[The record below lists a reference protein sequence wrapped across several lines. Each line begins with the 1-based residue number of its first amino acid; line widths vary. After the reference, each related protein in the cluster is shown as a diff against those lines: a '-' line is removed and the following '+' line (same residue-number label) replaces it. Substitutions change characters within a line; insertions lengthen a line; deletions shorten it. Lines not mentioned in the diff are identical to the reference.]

1 MPRVRDRCDGSYGV
15 EVELVAPGSY
25 RWTLTLRAD
34 GGANATPPCADYDAG
49 PLRRRALAPG
59 PPGSLSVKL
68 ARDGPSRYYKGLDP
82 KRAGN
87 ATWALKWRPAGCT
100 YPPSD
105 ARRLQDALRGR
116 TVVAAGDSTIRL
128 MFMNFLQAARPG
140 GPSFHAFARSRA
152 SPVALGV
159 PVTHCNVDRC
169 LCHGLFEVR
178 LDARTWPY
186 GDTVLDCHE
195 TARGFGGVA
204 PPCDDDEIVLV
215 FVFHTL
221 LDCRL
226 LKYGEFGARFDLGA
240 CLKSS
245 GEVREGNEFL
255 GAVVPRADAVLF
267 QIGFHVVG
275 RLGVKGCIESTN
287 ARMAACNAYMRD
299 FARRGGGAWTYL
311 GGQYEMSWLGE
322 DLNKRAPEAR
332 GGEQRRGSRSALLG
346 H

>member
-1 MPRVRDRCDGSYGV
+1 M
-15 EVELVAPGSY
+15 
-25 RWTLTLRAD
+25 
-34 GGANATPPCADYDAG
+34 
-49 PLRRRALAPG
+49 
-59 PPGSLSVKL
+59 
-68 ARDGPSRYYKGLDP
+68 
-82 KRAGN
+82 
-87 ATWALKWRPAGCT
+87 
-100 YPPSD
+100 
-105 ARRLQDALRGR
+105 
-116 TVVAAGDSTIRL
+116 
-128 MFMNFLQAARPG
+128 
-140 GPSFHAFARSRA
+140 
-152 SPVALGV
+152 
-159 PVTHCNVDRC
+159 PVTHCTGVDRC

-186 GDTVLDCHE
+186 GDTVLDCRE

-275 RLGVKGCIESTN
+275 RLGVKGCIESVESWLPQLAALAERAAAKFVMAANPAELSTNKEEIAGPTTARPYPHVQTN

-322 DLNKRAPEAR
+322 EWVFSVPHFQATPMLDVFARALVAKLADAPRPSRAPVAAPTPAPTAECADDAAWAYVGKDR
-332 GGEQRRGSRSALLG
+332 KRYTCAWVADEPALRCRAELKGGAGRTPLSPLDACPGSCGTCPPGNSS
-346 H
+346 